1 LPYGYRCCIVRGNGV
16 REMKN
21 NRRRKASRKARPGK
35 GLHTVRVP
43 VKKSPKTTLDDIH
56 RAIKKKL
63 ATEPTDI
70 VQSADM
76 LILVVERF

>member
-1 LPYGYRCCIVRGNGV
+1 
-16 REMKN
+16 MKN
-21 NRRRKASRKARPGK
+21 NRRRKASRKARK

-63 ATEPTDI
+63 ATEPTEI